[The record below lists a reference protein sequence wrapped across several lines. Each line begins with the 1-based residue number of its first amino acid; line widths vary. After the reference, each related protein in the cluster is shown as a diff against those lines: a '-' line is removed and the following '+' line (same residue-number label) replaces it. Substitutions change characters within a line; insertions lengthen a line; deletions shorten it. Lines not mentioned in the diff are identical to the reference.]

1 MGALGAAMTVAG
13 SLALSRGGLNELL
26 FRYTS
31 PNVVLTAAAFTLL
44 FLRLRLPESRRLGEA
59 ARCTLGVYLLHPLL
73 IMTAQHLGIWE
84 PETLSLWIAIPLRA
98 AAVFAL
104 SMLASLLLSRA
115 PLLRKLVS

>member
-31 PNVVLTAAAFTLL
+31 PNVVLTAAAFTLF

-59 ARCTLGVYLLHPLL
+59 
-73 IMTAQHLGIWE
+73 
-84 PETLSLWIAIPLRA
+84 RA
-98 AAVFAL
+98 ARW
-104 SMLASLLLSRA
+104 ASICCTRC
-115 PLLRKLVS
+115 

>member
-1 MGALGAAMTVAG
+1 
-13 SLALSRGGLNELL
+13 
-26 FRYTS
+26 
-31 PNVVLTAAAFTLL
+31 
-44 FLRLRLPESRRLGEA
+44 
-59 ARCTLGVYLLHPLL
+59 
-73 IMTAQHLGIWE
+73 MTAQHLGIWE